1 MKIAVLDDYQQVAR
15 SLGDWDSVKS
25 EVVFFDEHLGHDDDS
40 VVAALAG
47 FDVVVAMRERTPLLE
62 ARLERLP
69 DLRLIVSTGR
79 RNASIDLAAAQRL
92 GITVSHTGY
101 RPEPAA
107 EHTWALI
114 HAATRHLDVELGA
127 IAAGGWQ
134 STVGQ
139 GLAGRTL
146 GLLGLGNLG
155 SRVAKV
161 GLAFGMDVI
170 AWSENL
176 TAERAAEHGV
186 QRVEKEDLFSASDIL
201 SVHLVLSRRTR
212 GLVGAEELALMKQ
225 DAVLVNTSRGPIV
238 QEDALLDALHSG
250 RLGAAALDV
259 FDVEPLPADHPLRS
273 APRAVLT
280 PHVGYVTEEQYRI
293 FYQDAVADIA
303 AFAAGA
309 PVRVME
315 P

>member
-1 MKIAVLDDYQQVAR
+1 MKIAVLDDYQDVAR
-15 SLGDWDSVKS
+15 TLADWDSLGA
-25 EVVFFDEHLGHDDDS
+25 EVTFFKEHLGHDDDA
-40 VVAALAG
+40 VVGALAG
-47 FDVVVAMRERTPLLE
+47 FDVVVAMRERTPLRE
-62 ARLERLP
+62 PRLERLP

-101 RPEPAA
+101 VPEPTA

-127 IAAGGWQ
+127 IASGGWQ
-134 STVGQ
+134 TTLGR

-155 SRVAKV
+155 TRVAKV
-161 GLAFGMDVI
+161 GLAFGMNVI
-170 AWSENL
+170 AWSQNL

-186 QRVEKEDLFSASDIL
+186 QRVEKAELFAASDIL
-201 SVHLVLSRRTR
+201 SVHLVLSHRTR
-212 GLVGAEELALMKQ
+212 GLVGEEDLALMKP
-225 DAVLVNTSRGPIV
+225 DALLVNTSRGPIV
-238 QEDALLDALHSG
+238 QEDALLEALQAG
-250 RLGAAALDV
+250 RIGGAALDV
-259 FDVEPLPADHPLRS
+259 YDIEPLPAEHPWRT
-273 APRAVLT
+273 APRTILT
-280 PHVGYVTEEQYRI
+280 PHLGYVTEEQYRI
-293 FYQDAVADIA
+293 FYQDAVEDIA